1 MRAVVQ
7 RVNKASV
14 SVKSKVVGE
23 IAEGLFILVGFKK
36 GDTKKEVDIFAGK
49 LLKLR
54 VMADPPA
61 MRGRKALRAGKNGK
75 MNLSV
80 IDSKSQILVVS
91 QFTLYANTKDGNRP
105 SFSEAEAT
113 EKANEL
119 YEHFVNKLK
128 ESGLITE
135 TGIFGEY
142 MKIDAT
148 LDGPVT
154 IVL

>member
-1 MRAVVQ
+1 MAQIFGDTERI
-7 RVNKASV
+7 
-14 SVKSKVVGE
+14 VGE

-36 GDTKKEVDIFAGK
+36 GDTTQEVDTLASK

-54 VMADPPA
+54 VMADE
-61 MRGRKALRAGKNGK
+61 GGK

-80 IDSKSQILVVS
+80 IDSKSQILAVS

-105 SFSEAEAT
+105 SFIEAEEP

-119 YEHFVNKLK
+119 YEYFVNKLN
-128 ESGLITE
+128 ESGLIIE

-142 MKIDAT
+142 MKIAAA